1 MTTSRITAIYRD
13 TGVEAYKANPLIEA
27 LPPLLDAY
35 DATVDL
41 KSTLKFEASDL
52 AQSKVIRAHNIC
64 RIQDD
69 FFQPLSSHMAL
80 NERVSIM
87 IRGGYVG
94 RNPQNGMLQRH
105 LQINNRGGMYPSA
118 FVNKGLILPTSTTK

>member
-35 DATVDL
+35 DATLDL
-41 KSTLKFEASDL
+41 KATLKFEASDL
-52 AQSKVIRAHNIC
+52 AQSRVIRAHNIC

-69 FFQPLSSHMAL
+69 FFQPLSSH
-80 NERVSIM
+80 
-87 IRGGYVG
+87 IRAGS
-94 RNPQNGMLQRH
+94 H
-105 LQINNRGGMYPSA
+105 
-118 FVNKGLILPTSTTK
+118 FVNEI